1 MALPSETET
10 VSNPWSTAVKLLT
23 QWLEEGER
31 VDTLLEQLPRS
42 FTGQDRARA
51 QSLLYGTVRHFGRLQ
66 GHLERLVARPPRPRL
81 QAILSIAGYELIE
94 GGDEHHVA
102 KVVHHAVEQAK
113 TLASEPE
120 ARMANAVL
128 RKLGAELA
136 REAVPPKLA
145 PAEVLAAYYSHP
157 EWLVRRWLTQFGAP
171 STRALLDWNQRPAVV
186 YARWRLFD
194 RGPTPEE
201 LACLAPTSWESYYEI
216 RPGHWP
222 EVTKLIENGA
232 IYLQDPSTQLSV
244 RLLEPQPGETVLD
257 GCAAP
262 GGKSVAIAD
271 ALLRGRPGAADGAAG
286 RIIAFDLPT
295 ARIERLKEN
304 LARVRGVD
312 VAIVQGDFSQGAGGV
327 LKLHE
332 LPHQYSAVL
341 LDVPCSNTGVMRHR
355 VDVRWRLQENDLPKH
370 GRQQL
375 ALLNAASRLLAPK
388 GRLVYS
394 TCSLDAEENEKV
406 VNAFLERAGERF
418 RLVKSEISR
427 PWETGYDGAAAFLI
441 QRTS

>member
-1 MALPSETET
+1 MTQPSQIETA
-10 VSNPWSTAVKLLT
+10 SNPWSTSVKLLT
-23 QWLEEGER
+23 QWLEQGER
-31 VDTLLEQLPRS
+31 VDTLLEQLPRT
-42 FTGQDRARA
+42 FTGQDRARC
-51 QSLLYGTVRHFGRLQ
+51 QSLLFGSVRHFGRLQ
-66 GHLERLVARPPRPRL
+66 AHLERLVARPPRPRL
-81 QAILSIAGYELIE
+81 QAILSVAGYELID
-94 GGDEHHVA
+94 GGDEHHLA
-102 KVVHHAVEQAK
+102 RVVHHAVEQAK

-120 ARMANAVL
+120 ARLVNAVL
-128 RKLGAELA
+128 RKLGAVLA
-136 REAVPPKLA
+136 SETEPPKLA
-145 PAEVLAAYYSHP
+145 PAEVLATYYSHP
-157 EWLVRRWLTQFGAP
+157 EWLVRRWLTQFGAV
-171 STRALLDWNQRPAVV
+171 STRALLEWNQRPAVV
-186 YARWRLFD
+186 YARWRLLD
-194 RGPTPEE
+194 RSPSTEE
-201 LACLAPTSWESYYEI
+201 LVYLAPTSWETYYEI
-216 RPGHWP
+216 KPGHWP
-222 EVTKLIENGA
+222 EVTKLIESGA
-232 IYLQDPSTQLSV
+232 IYLQDPSTKLSV
-244 RLLEPQPGETVLD
+244 QLLDPQPGETVLD

-271 ALLRGRPGAADGAAG
+271 ALLRGRPDATGVSAG

-355 VDVRWRLQENDLPKH
+355 VDVRWRLQENDMPKH

-375 ALLNAASRLLAPK
+375 ALLNAASRLLSPK

-394 TCSLDAEENEKV
+394 TCSLDAEENEQV
-406 VNAFLERAGERF
+406 VNAFLERAGDRF

-427 PWETGYDGAAAFLI
+427 PWETGFDGAAAFLI
-441 QRTS
+441 QRTG

>member
-1 MALPSETET
+1 MAQPTETET
-10 VSNPWSTAVKLLT
+10 VSNPWSTAVRLLT

-31 VDTLLEQLPRS
+31 VDTLLDQLPR
-42 FTGQDRARA
+42 TVVGQDRARC

-66 GHLERLVARPPRPRL
+66 AHLERLVARPPRPRL
-81 QAILSIAGYELIE
+81 QAILSVAGYEMID

-102 KVVHHAVEQAK
+102 RVVHHAVEQAK
-113 TLASEPE
+113 TLASEAE
-120 ARMANAVL
+120 ARLVNAVL

-136 REAVPPKLA
+136 RETEPPKLA
-145 PAEVLAAYYSHP
+145 SAEVLAPYYSHP
-157 EWLVRRWLTQFGAP
+157 EWLVRRWLTQFGAT
-171 STRALLDWNQRPAVV
+171 STRALLEWNQRPAVV
-186 YARWRLFD
+186 YARWRLLD
-194 RGPTPEE
+194 RAPSPEE
-201 LACLAPTSWESYYEI
+201 LVYLAPTSWETYYEI

-222 EVTKLIENGA
+222 DVTKLIEAGV
-232 IYLQDPSTQLSV
+232 IYLQDPSTKLSIQL
-244 RLLEPQPGETVLD
+244 LDPEPGETILD

-271 ALLRGRPGAADGAAG
+271 AMLRGRPDATGVSAG

-295 ARIERLKEN
+295 VRIERLKEN

-312 VAIVQGDFSQGAGGV
+312 VAIVQGDLSEGAGGV

-355 VDVRWRLQENDLPKH
+355 VDVRWRLQENDMAKH

-375 ALLNAASRLLAPK
+375 ALLNAASRLLSPK

-394 TCSLDAEENEKV
+394 TCSLDAEENEQV
-406 VNAFLERAGERF
+406 VNTFLGRAGDRF
-418 RLVKSEISR
+418 RLIKSEISR

-441 QRTS
+441 QRFS